1 MKSAISLAIA
11 LLLILAGCAQTGYQ
25 PYYIISK
32 DEPDLVKVE
41 PEEVR

>member
-1 MKSAISLAIA
+1 MKSMILYIFA
-11 LLLILAGCAQTGYQ
+11 LLLFLSGCAQTGYQ